1 MLPDSKISQLISLRI
16 SGLTYVMW
24 QYRVTGPLYEVIHV
38 FADYTKRMIR
48 GGKNIAACSAAT
60 GTYSTT
66 AQQDNLIFK
75 YTIMLTILLL
85 VAGLACFVLFFRS
98 IDYFENI

>member
-1 MLPDSKISQLISLRI
+1 MLPDSKISQLISLQI
-16 SGLTYVMW
+16 PGLTYVMW
-24 QYRVTGPLYEVIHV
+24 QYRVTGPLY
-38 FADYTKRMIR
+38 
-48 GGKNIAACSAAT
+48 AACSAAT
-60 GTYSTT
+60 GTYRTT
-66 AQQDNLIFK
+66 AQRDNLIFK